1 MRVTVRLFARLR
13 DAAGVERLEL
23 ELPPEATV
31 RHALEAVLGARAALV
46 PLAGVI
52 KAAVNATHATPDRA
66 LAEGDEVALF
76 PPFSGG

>member
-13 DAAGVERLEL
+13 DVAGVERLPL
-23 ELPPEATV
+23 ELAPGATVAAAVEATLAA
-31 RHALEAVLGARAALV
+31 RPMLTPLRAVL
-46 PLAGVI
+46 
-52 KAAVNATHATPDRA
+52 KAAVNATHAGPEQP